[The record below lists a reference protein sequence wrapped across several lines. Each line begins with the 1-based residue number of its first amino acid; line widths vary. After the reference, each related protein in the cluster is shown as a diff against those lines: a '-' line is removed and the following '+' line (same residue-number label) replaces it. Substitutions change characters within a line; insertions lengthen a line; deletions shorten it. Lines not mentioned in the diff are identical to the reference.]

1 MGLNISGR
9 SISMAEHSAADILVL
24 SNADSLVFWTLRK
37 LCDNSMSRRLL
48 RAATAAWTPSS
59 SSDQS
64 DLRDFFTRP
73 ISLVLQRIIQHFCLS
88 RSLDSCTIFG
98 SFDPSFLRCT
108 IRSGLCTHFDFLL
121 SRFTSVYYFLYFHF
135 ILLYFILFCLTFF
148 LFCFALRLV

>member
-1 MGLNISGR
+1 MRLNISGR
-9 SISMAEHSAADILVL
+9 NISMAEHSAADILVL
-24 SNADSLVFWTLRK
+24 SNADSLVFRTLRK

-73 ISLVLQRIIQHFCLS
+73 ISLVLQRIIQRFCLS

-98 SFDPSFLRCT
+98 SFDPSFLRFT
-108 IRSGLCTHFDFLL
+108 IRPGLCTRFDFLL
-121 SRFTSVYYFLYFHF
+121 SRFTSVYCFLYLHF
-135 ILLYFILFCLTFF
+135 ILFYFILFCLIF
-148 LFCFALRLV
+148 LFCFALWLV